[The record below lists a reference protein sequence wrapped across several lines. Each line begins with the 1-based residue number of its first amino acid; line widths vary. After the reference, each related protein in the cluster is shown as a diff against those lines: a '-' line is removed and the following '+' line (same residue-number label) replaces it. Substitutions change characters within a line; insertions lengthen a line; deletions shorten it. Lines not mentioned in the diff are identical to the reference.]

1 MANSDTSAGNL
12 PIVDDVTEPKAS
24 DWVDPNDTKALCKP
38 PEVADFKVLIPGLYL
53 VATPI
58 GNAADITLRALDI
71 LSRADIVL
79 CEDTRISG
87 KLMKIHGLHPTLQ
100 SYHEHNAEHVRPIII
115 KHLNQGKV
123 VAMIS
128 DAGMPLVSDPGY
140 KLVEACVKSG
150 LMVTAAPGPTA
161 TITALVLS
169 GLPTNRFFFQGFL
182 PPKTRARQKVLEEIS
197 KVPGTLIFLES
208 PKRLAESL
216 ADMRLVLGNRQAAL
230 GRELTKFYE
239 EIRRGSLD
247 KLAAHYAEVGAP
259 KGEITVCVGPPL
271 AILPPS
277 DEVLD
282 AMIKEALKNQ
292 SVKELSTHF
301 ATTLGLS
308 KRFLY
313 GRALAIKGRDLDE

>member
-1 MANSDTSAGNL
+1 MANSETSAGNL
-12 PIVDDVTEPKAS
+12 PIIDDMSEPNAPSK
-24 DWVDPNDTKALCKP
+24 VDPNDTGALCKP
-38 PEVADFKVLIPGLYL
+38 PEVVDVRLLVPGLYL

-79 CEDTRISG
+79 CEDTRIAG
-87 KLMKIHGLHPTLQ
+87 KLMKIHGIHPTLQ
-100 SYHEHNAEHVRPIII
+100 PYHEHNAERVRPMIM
-115 KHLNQGKV
+115 KNLKQGMV

-140 KLVEACVKSG
+140 KLVEACVKAG

-161 TITALVLS
+161 TLTALVLS
-169 GLPTNRFFFQGFL
+169 GLPTNRFFFEGFL
-182 PPKTRARQKVLEEIS
+182 PSKTRARQKVLGEIS
-197 KVPGTLIFLES
+197 QVPGTLIFLES
-208 PKRLAESL
+208 AKRLVASL
-216 ADMRLVLGNRQAAL
+216 IDMRSVLGNRPAAL

-247 KLAAHYAEVGAP
+247 ELVEYYAEAGAP
-259 KGEITVCVGPPL
+259 KGEITLCVGPPL
-271 AILPPS
+271 AIAPPS
-277 DEVLD
+277 DEALD

-292 SVKELSTHF
+292 SVKEVATHF
-301 ATTLGLS
+301 AMTMGLS

-313 GRALAIKGRDLDE
+313 TRALSLKDKALGW